1 MKTSQ
6 LMGWGLPVCFLAGGT
21 LHGADED
28 PNRLMVNGRYTLNV
42 LAKYSSSSP
51 APNIGGL
58 LGGPG
63 TQRTYNDGFVR
74 TDISGNAGGKT
85 WNVGYNDPVQLSV
98 PGTLNFHTSTSPTDG
113 ITRNSRDGGLPGLE
127 VRYGRV
133 LGQFNLGPRKVKWGL
148 LGGVSYADLHLRDNG
163 VQSGAITGTTD
174 SYAVGAGIPLAP
186 YPGAGFAGPGPLFPV
201 APAVRTA
208 FAGTATSAV
217 RNEVDGGI
225 YAFTLGPFFEI
236 PLGNKWQV
244 DLGVGGV
251 AAAARRRYSFAENTT
266 ITAPVGV
273 PAVTRTG
280 EVDSTDWLFGVGV
293 RLGVGYNFTEMLG
306 LELGIDYQH
315 LGTTSQGANGKTA
328 RLDLENVV
336 SFTGGF
342 RWRF

>member
-21 LHGADED
+21 LHGAEAD
-28 PNRLMVNGRYTLNV
+28 PNRLTVNGRYSVNV
-42 LAKYSSSSP
+42 QASFTSSTP
-51 APNIGGL
+51 APNIGL
-58 LGGPG
+58 PG
-63 TQRTYNDGFVR
+63 QRFYNDGFVG

-85 WNVGYNDPVQLSV
+85 WNWGYNDAAQMPVA
-98 PGTLNFHTSTSPTDG
+98 GTLNFHTSTSPTDG
-113 ITRNSRDGGLPGLE
+113 TTRNSGDGGLPGLE

-133 LGQFNLGPRKVKWGL
+133 LGQFE
-148 LGGVSYADLHLRDNG
+148 LGGLKVNWGVLGGLSYADLHLRDNG
-163 VQSGAITGTTD
+163 TQSGAITGITD
-174 SYAVGAGIPLAP
+174 SYAVGAGTPLAP
-186 YPGAGFAGPGPLFPV
+186 YPGAGFAGPGPLIPV
-201 APAVRTA
+201 TPAGRTA

-273 PAVTRTG
+273 PAVTRAG

-293 RLGVGYNFTEMLG
+293 RLGVGYNFTEMLM

-315 LGTTSQGANGKTA
+315 LGTTSQGVNGKTA
-328 RLDLENVV
+328 RLNLENVV
-336 SFTGGF
+336 SFTGGL